1 MQTTLITNT
10 GQYLANHTVAADGL
24 SNTVHYNHTERNDS
38 DDKLPAAEVQTS
50 FTVRKKKSILKTLAL
65 KQTFNLFRL
74 RCS

>member
-38 DDKLPAAEVQTS
+38 DDKVPAAEVQTS
-50 FTVRKKKSILKTLAL
+50 FTVRKKKKKLSQNTCTQADI
-65 KQTFNLFRL
+65 
-74 RCS
+74 